1 MESTAQAGE
10 PRGDLV
16 AESAKAATSAGA
28 AKRDLPLRFYLLIL
42 TLAVLMP
49 ALLAS
54 GLILG
59 QFYTFQSK
67 RSEETALLMA
77 HSVATTLDHHLQ
89 SSIET
94 MLALAQGQ
102 PLVAGDLEGF
112 HRVAVH
118 TLGARGLHVLLRTV
132 DERQV
137 LNTRVP
143 WGTELPKIPFDDFDR
158 KVVDTGQPQIT
169 DLLYGP
175 VAKDWVFGVEVPVLT
190 GGAVSH
196 VLTMSTDAAI
206 VAKLLADKRRSDDW
220 TIKILDSQG
229 RIIAQLPD
237 HAQNVAKD
245 ASADAD
251 LVGSLK
257 DGVQRLGSG
266 PEGTVVAHSRLEE
279 ADWLVLAS
287 ISTRAID
294 GPWLTI
300 WWLYGLIGTALTA
313 LCVPLAVG
321 ASRQVTLPIAAA
333 TAMAAKVGHGEL
345 VVPVHTP
352 LREANDLVVA
362 IASASKELHAR
373 ALALARSELRFRSV
387 FEQAAVGFEQTTLDG
402 RYLGINNR
410 LCKMLGYTREECEQ
424 KSFQV
429 LTHPED
435 WPAEAALIEKLKLGE
450 IKSYD
455 LEKRLITKSG
465 KPIWVRLNTALVR
478 DLDGTLLYRTA
489 VVEDITERRQAAVTT
504 ARLAAIVQSSA
515 DAKISLS
522 LDSKIE
528 TWNPAAERM
537 FGYTADE
544 VIGKSPSILC
554 PPELQEQQAD
564 ILQRALA
571 GQTSTIETVRL
582 RKDGTAIDVSLRLA
596 PIVDEHGTIAIAAT
610 LADVGVRKRHERQI
624 ELLNRELLHRVKNS
638 LAVIQSI
645 ANQTM
650 RTSPDPEAFR
660 VAFQGRLQ
668 ALSAA
673 NELLMSTSWGG
684 AGIEEFLDRSLAPLI
699 PTAARRLRKSGPS
712 VAIPAELGIPLGLAL
727 HELGTNAVK
736 YGSWSN
742 PDGWVEIS
750 WRTERVEPT
759 AEAPVGTRLILT
771 WTERG
776 GPRVVAPKRSGFG
789 SVLIERG
796 IPDARVERRFEP
808 DGFVCV
814 LDLPLEFP
822 ATTRI

>member
-1 MESTAQAGE
+1 MGSALDSVTARSDGAIGE
-10 PRGDLV
+10 V
-16 AESAKAATSAGA
+16 APATSPPVGG
-28 AKRDLPLRFYLLIL
+28 RDLPLKLYLLIL

-54 GLILG
+54 GLILSH
-59 QFYTFQSK
+59 FYTFQST

-77 HSVATTLDHHLQ
+77 RSVATTLDHHLE

-94 MLALAQGQ
+94 MLALAHGQ
-102 PLVAGDLEGF
+102 PLAAGDLEAF
-112 HRVAVH
+112 HRLAVQ

-143 WGTELPKIPFDDFDR
+143 WGTVLPKIPFDDVDR
-158 KVVDTGQPQIT
+158 KVVSTGQPQIT
-169 DLLYGP
+169 DLVYGP
-175 VAKDWVFGVEVPVLT
+175 VAKKWVFGVEVPVLT
-190 GGAVSH
+190 GGVVSH
-196 VLTMSTDAAI
+196 VLTMSTDTAI
-206 VAKLLADKRRSDDW
+206 VANLIADKRRSDDW
-220 TIKILDSQG
+220 TIMVLDSQG

-237 HAQNVAKD
+237 HARNVARD
-245 ASADAD
+245 ASADAR
-251 LVGSLK
+251 LASPFK
-257 DGVQRLGSG
+257 EGVRRLGSG
-266 PEGTVVAHSRLEE
+266 AEAKVVAHSRLGVT
-279 ADWLVLAS
+279 DWVVIAS
-287 ISTRAID
+287 IPTRAID
-294 GPWLTI
+294 GPWLAI
-300 WWLYGLIGTALTA
+300 WWLFGLIGAALAA
-313 LCVPLAVG
+313 LCVPLAVTT
-321 ASRQVTLPIAAA
+321 SRQVTAPIAAA
-333 TAMAAKVGHGEL
+333 EAMAARVGHGEL
-345 VVPVHTP
+345 VEPVHTP
-352 LREANDLVVA
+352 LREANALA
-362 IASASKELHAR
+362 AGLARASRELHAR
-373 ALALARSELRFRSV
+373 ALALARSEMRFRSV

-402 RYLGINNR
+402 HYLGINDR
-410 LCKMLGYTREECEQ
+410 LCSMLGYTREECEH
-424 KSFQV
+424 KSFQI

-435 WPAEAALIEKLKLGE
+435 WPAEAALIEKLMLGE

-465 KPIWVRLNTALVR
+465 KPIWVRLSTALVR
-478 DLDGTLLYRTA
+478 DLDGTMLYRTA
-489 VVEDITERRQAAVTT
+489 VVEDITERRQSAAVL
-504 ARLAAIVQSSA
+504 ARLAAMVQSSA
-515 DAKISLS
+515 DASISLA
-522 LDSKIE
+522 LDTTIE
-528 TWNPAAERM
+528 TWNPAAEAM
-537 FGYTADE
+537 FGYKADE
-544 VIGKSPSILC
+544 VIGQSPTMLC
-554 PPELQEQQAD
+554 PPELREQQAD
-564 ILQRALA
+564 LLQRARA
-571 GQTSTIETVRL
+571 GQSSAIETVRL
-582 RKDGTAIDVSLRLA
+582 RKDGTAVDVSFRLA
-596 PIVDEHGTIAIAAT
+596 PIVSENGPIAISAT
-610 LADVGVRKRHERQI
+610 LADIGGRKRHERQI
-624 ELLNRELLHRVKNS
+624 ELLNRELIHRVKNS

-673 NELLMSTSWGG
+673 NELLMRTSWGG
-684 AGIEEFLDRSLAPLI
+684 AGIEEFLDRTLTPLI
-699 PTAARRLRKSGPS
+699 PAVAGRLHKSGPPI
-712 VAIPAELGIPLGLAL
+712 VIPAELGIPLGLAL

-742 PDGWVEIS
+742 QDGRVEIS

-759 AEAPVGTRLILT
+759 AGAPLGSRLILT